1 MKNNLTDEQKLFVQS
16 MMVLGDIIL
25 DDESENIIIVK
36 LTDEG
41 DEGTFNIVNLNNKSI
56 QRIWVENLKNCNEQ
70 VIDYYHKHYKN
81 LSDIEAID
89 ILSNNQIEKRAT
101 PASEYYIIL

>member
-1 MKNNLTDEQKLFVQS
+1 MKKNLTEEQKLFVQA

-36 LTDEG
+36 LTDED

-56 QRIWVENLKNCNEQ
+56 QRIWVENLRNCNEQ
-70 VIDYYHKHYKN
+70 VVDYYHKHYKK

-89 ILSNNQIEKRAT
+89 ILSNNQIKEKET
-101 PASEYYIIL
+101 PTSDYFIIL